1 MNNYGILIKKLREE
15 RGLSQNELA
24 KKAEIGNGT
33 IGDIERGARTGKKS
47 TLDKIAKA
55 LNLTKEE
62 RIKLDNA
69 FMGREINILQ
79 DERVAQLNK
88 RELSQ
93 YEKAM
98 NEASLFFN
106 DEATSE
112 ADKQKLLMAMN
123 EMFFLSKEINKKKF
137 AHKTDKKEEK

>member
-1 MNNYGILIKKLREE
+1 MKSLAITVKKFREE
-15 RGLSQNELA
+15 KGFTQAELA
-24 KKAEIGNGT
+24 KKAGIGSGT
-33 IGDIERGARTGKKS
+33 LGDIETGKNKS
-47 TLDKIAKA
+47 TSKTINKIISA
-55 LNLTKEE
+55 LGLNQNEKNELYSAFLGKEIIAE
-62 RIKLDNA
+62 DP
-69 FMGREINILQ
+69 
-79 DERVAQLNK
+79 RVAQLNK

-93 YEKAM
+93 YEKTM

>member
-1 MNNYGILIKKLREE
+1 MMKLSIVLKQLREE
-15 RGLSQNELA
+15 KGYTIEELA
-24 KKAEIGNGT
+24 KKAGIGSGT
-33 IGDIERGARTGKKS
+33 LGDIETGKNKS
-47 TLDKIAKA
+47 TSKTINKIISA
-55 LNLTKEE
+55 LGLNQNEKNELYSAFLGKEIIAE
-62 RIKLDNA
+62 DP
-69 FMGREINILQ
+69 
-79 DERVAQLNK
+79 RVAQLNK

-93 YEKAM
+93 YEKTM

>member
-1 MNNYGILIKKLREE
+1 MMKLSIVLKQLREE
-15 RGLSQNELA
+15 KGYTIEELA
-24 KKAEIGNGT
+24 KKAGIGRGT
-33 IGDIERGARTGKKS
+33 VGDIETGKSKS
-47 TLDKIAKA
+47 TIKTLNKIASA
-55 LNLTKEE
+55 LELTSSEKD
-62 RIKLDNA
+62 KL
-69 FMGREINILQ
+69 FSSFLGRNVDSSL
-79 DERVAQLNK
+79 DPRVAQLNK